1 MKNMKRILLTMVA
14 AMLLVVMS
22 VAGTL
27 AYLTSQSEQ
36 VNNTFTVGKVD
47 ITLDETD
54 VDLYGVKDG
63 ETRVLA
69 NEYKL
74 IAGHTYTKD
83 PQVHVLAGS
92 EPSYVRIFVSIN
104 DLADLAAACNVP
116 EFWPHA
122 FVSGWKNEIWEY
134 KSYTGDAG
142 ARVYEFWYVEDRGYD
157 NGENSGAGIVDAR
170 NGQVNLP
177 ALFTSFTL
185 PETATNEEI
194 LALEDLEIKVIA
206 QAVQADTLT
215 MAEAFNG
222 NPIAAPTFAPVPTPT
237 AEPTT

>member
-1 MKNMKRILLTMVA
+1 MKNMKKILLTMVA
-14 AMLLVVMS
+14 ALLLVVMS

-27 AYLTSQSEQ
+27 AYLTSESDQ

-83 PQVHVLAGS
+83 PQVHVIAGS

-104 DLADLAAACNVP
+104 DLADLAAACDVD

-122 FVSGWKNEIWEY
+122 FVDGWKNEIWEY
-134 KSYTGDAG
+134 KSYTGDES
-142 ARVYEFWYVEDRGYD
+142 ARVYEFWYVE
-157 NGENSGAGIVDAR
+157 NGGIVDAR
-170 NGQVNLP
+170 TAQQNPP

-185 PETATNEEI
+185 PNTATNDEI
-194 LALEDLEIKVIA
+194 LALDDLEIKVIA

-222 NPIAAPTFAPVPTPT
+222 TPIAAPDF
-237 AEPTT
+237 E